1 MNHSAEV
8 VPEFSSKT
16 LKRYSWIYYKEKSK
30 CKYEMEN
37 DMLKRNRRKSKK
49 KSKKDL
55 ILAYSS
61 NKAKKLNFMLIF

>member
-1 MNHSAEV
+1 MYCRIQPFE
-8 VPEFSSKT
+8 T
-16 LKRYSWIYYKEKSK
+16 CWIYYKEKSK